1 MKPLILIILDGWG
14 ISDNPDT
21 NAQEQANI
29 PFYKGVINE
38 YPHAALECSGEAVGL
53 PEGAMGNSEV
63 GHLNLGAGRVVHQ
76 DYARINNSIQDRSF
90 VKNQALVDAIS
101 TAVKNNKALH
111 LMGLLSDGGVHSH
124 INHLY
129 ALLDMATGNGVKEI
143 FIHAFMDGRDT
154 PPASGINYIKDL
166 ESFLSDKPSAKI
178 ATVTGRFWAMDRDN
192 RWERI
197 EKAFRALVEGDGK
210 KVQSALEAVQKS
222 YATDETDE
230 FIKPSVVCNSNGP
243 IGKILDGAS
252 VIFFNFRAD
261 RARELTKALT
271 EEKFNGFNR
280 ASVPHSGSYVTM
292 TMYEED
298 FVFPVAFPS
307 IKLTNI
313 LGEILSQNNLKQLR
327 IAETEKY
334 AHVTY
339 FFNGGEEKPFPG
351 EDRCLIQ
358 SPKDVPTYDLKPE
371 MSAYEVT
378 DKVLK
383 RLEHNSYDFILL
395 NFANPDMVGHT
406 GKMDAAI
413 KACETVDSCLE
424 KIVGKI
430 RSLDGIA
437 IITADHG
444 NCEQMSDNS
453 NPYTAHTINPVP
465 FILIKREVKL
475 SKKGGLSDVAPTV
488 LDLIGIDKPDEMTG
502 TSLIIHNEQ

>member
-29 PFYKGVINE
+29 PFYKSVLNE
-38 YPHAALECSGEAVGL
+38 YPHTALDCSGKAVGL

-63 GHLNLGAGRVVHQ
+63 GHLNLGAGRVLYQ
-76 DYARINNSIQDRSF
+76 DYAKINNSIQDESF
-90 VKNQALVDAIS
+90 AKNQALVDAMS

-129 ALLDMATGNGVKEI
+129 ALLDMATGNGVREI

-178 ATVTGRFWAMDRDN
+178 ATVTGRYWAMDRDN

-197 EKAFRALVEGDGK
+197 EKAFRALVEGNGK

-222 YATDETDE
+222 YEANETDE

-243 IGKILDGAS
+243 IGKILDGDS

-271 EEKFNGFNR
+271 KEKFNEFNR
-280 ASVPHSGSYVTM
+280 ASMPHPGSYVTM

-298 FVFPVAFPS
+298 FIFPVAFPS
-307 IKLTNI
+307 VKLTNI

-383 RLEHNSYDFILL
+383 KLEHNRYDFILL

-413 KACETVDSCLE
+413 KACETVDNCLE

-430 RSLDGIA
+430 RSLDGTA

-444 NCEQMSDNS
+444 NCEQMSDN
-453 NPYTAHTINPVP
+453 NTPHTAHTMNPVP

-475 SKKGGLSDVAPTV
+475 SKKGALSDVAPTV

-502 TSLIIHNEQ
+502 TSLIINNEQ

>member
-1 MKPLILIILDGWG
+1 LKPLILIILDGWG

-38 YPHAALECSGEAVGL
+38 YPHTALECSGEAVGL

-63 GHLNLGAGRVVHQ
+63 GHLNLGAGRVVYQ
-76 DYARINNSIQDRSF
+76 DYARINNSIKDGSF

-129 ALLDMATGNGVKEI
+129 ALLDMATGNGVKDI
-143 FIHAFMDGRDT
+143 YIHAFMDGRDT
-154 PPASGINYIKDL
+154 PPASGINYIKEL

-178 ATVTGRFWAMDRDN
+178 ATVSGRFWAMDRDN

-197 EKAFRALVEGDGK
+197 EHAFSALVDGDGK
-210 KVQSALEAVQKS
+210 KVQSALEAIQKS
-222 YATDETDE
+222 YDADETDE
-230 FIKPSVVCNSNGP
+230 FIKPSVVCNSSGP
-243 IGKILDGAS
+243 IGKILDGDS

-280 ASVPHSGSYVTM
+280 SRVPNTGSYVTM

-313 LGEILSQNNLKQLR
+313 LGDILSQNNLKQLR

-358 SPKDVPTYDLKPE
+358 SPKDVPTYDIKPE

-378 DKVLK
+378 DEVLK
-383 RLEHNSYDFILL
+383 RLEHSSYDFILL

-413 KACETVDSCLE
+413 KACETVDNCLK
-424 KIVGKI
+424 KIVEKI
-430 RSLDGIA
+430 RSLDGTA

-444 NCEQMSDNS
+444 NCEQMSDNN
-453 NPYTAHTINPVP
+453 NPHTAHTMNPVP
-465 FILIKREVKL
+465 FVLINRDVKL

-502 TSLIIHNEQ
+502 TSLII

>member
-38 YPHAALECSGEAVGL
+38 YPHTALECSGEAVGL

-63 GHLNLGAGRVVHQ
+63 GHLNLGAGRVVYQ
-76 DYARINNSIQDRSF
+76 DYARINNSIQDGSF
-90 VKNQALVDAIS
+90 ANNQALVDAMS

-129 ALLDMATGNGVKEI
+129 ALLDMATGRGVKEI

-178 ATVTGRFWAMDRDN
+178 ATVSGRYWAMDRDN

-197 EKAFRALVEGDGK
+197 EQAFRALVEGSGK
-210 KVQSALEAVQKS
+210 KVQSALEAVQGS
-222 YATDETDE
+222 YAADETDE

-243 IGKILDGAS
+243 IGKILNGDS

-271 EEKFNGFNR
+271 EEKFNAFNR
-280 ASVPHSGSYVTM
+280 TSVPHPGSYVTM

-313 LGEILSQNNLKQLR
+313 LGEILSQKNLKQLR

-339 FFNGGEEKPFPG
+339 FFNGGEEKPFQG

-371 MSAYEVT
+371 MSANEVT

-430 RSLDGIA
+430 RSLDGTA

-444 NCEQMSDNS
+444 NCEQMSDNN
-453 NPYTAHTINPVP
+453 NPHTAHTMNPVP
-465 FILIKREVKL
+465 FILIKRDVKL

-502 TSLIIHNEQ
+502 TSLIINNE